1 MRHRAGPRDL
11 RTALDRI
18 VARTEPQTPLARLQ
32 RVWPQVV
39 GEHVAA
45 HAVPT
50 AVSADGVA
58 TVTCDTAVWA
68 QEVDLL
74 AADLLAGVEAVL
86 GAGTVRRLRCQAT
99 EAAPWA
105 RERRRRGRNA

>member
-11 RTALDRI
+11 AAALDRI

-45 HAVPT
+45 HATPT
-50 AVSADGVA
+50 AVSVDGVVI
-58 TVTCDTAVWA
+58 VTCDSAVWA
-68 QEVDLL
+68 QEMDLL
-74 AADLLAGVEAVL
+74 AVDVLAGIDAAL
-86 GAGTVRRLRCQAT
+86 GAGTVRRLHCQGID
-99 EAAPWA
+99 AAPWA
-105 RERRRRGRNA
+105 RAHRPRGRNA